1 MFPFPIE
8 KHLEVF
14 HAEFQ
19 NLLNDDKNEDSGH
32 MYKLASRLPDGTG
45 ISEMKRL
52 LENHV
57 SSQGL
62 SAVEKLG
69 GEALNVS
76 IKFFRKIYEKALVY
90 RKSSRGS
97 ASFFSNFSPFG
108 ETIF

>member
-1 MFPFPIE
+1 MYLFLIE

-19 NLLNDDKNEDSGH
+19 NLLNDDKNDDSGR
-32 MYKLASRLPDGTG
+32 MYKLASRLPDQIGVK
-45 ISEMKRL
+45 EMKRL

-62 SAVEKLG
+62 TAVEKLG

-76 IKFFRKIYEKALVY
+76 IFLGKMYKK
-90 RKSSRGS
+90 
-97 ASFFSNFSPFG
+97 
-108 ETIF
+108 